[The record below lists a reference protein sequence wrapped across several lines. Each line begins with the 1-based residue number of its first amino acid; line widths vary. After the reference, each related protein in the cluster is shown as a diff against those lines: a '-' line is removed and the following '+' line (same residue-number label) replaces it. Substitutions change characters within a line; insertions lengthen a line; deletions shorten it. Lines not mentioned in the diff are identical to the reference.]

1 MSGVRFVLT
10 DVSSLAPH
18 VPELRRLEQSI
29 RYPISDGADHFFIDH
44 GPEYHPFFSGLGE
57 ARFLL
62 ALRGE
67 RVIGSIAGVTRSVS
81 VGGRELRALYLCDLK
96 VAPEERGRGLSRQLI
111 QVGLGHVLRDRDLR
125 RTRFFYGAA
134 MRGGQGDVMRSAQGA
149 HPFKLSRLSA
159 RLKLYFASPEALAR
173 LDLAGAPPPPRAPG
187 AVLGPALRL
196 EEPGFLSTAGRK
208 DLRLVSSGQ
217 PWPLIHLPLGPE
229 AWRPSWGAWLRRC
242 GEAIVSRGLPGS
254 ACFALDER
262 LEDHVSWLSSQG
274 INPGAVCTVY
284 SLRLSLNRTDVA
296 WVHMPTS
303 EI

>member
-1 MSGVRFVLT
+1 MSDVRFVLT
-10 DVSSLAPH
+10 DPGSLAPY

-57 ARFLL
+57 AHFLL

-67 RVIGSIAGVTRSVS
+67 RVIGSIAGVARSVT
-81 VGGRELRALYLCDLK
+81 VGQREFRALYLCDLK
-96 VAPEERGRGLSRQLI
+96 VAAEERGRGLSRRLI
-111 QVGLGHVLRDRDLR
+111 QVGLGHVLRHRDLR

-134 MRGGQGDVMRSAQGA
+134 MRGDQGDVMRTAQGV
-149 HPFKLSRLSA
+149 HPFRLGSLSA

-173 LDLAGAPPPPRAPG
+173 LDLSGAPPPPSSPA
-187 AVLGPALRL
+187 AVLGPATRG
-196 EEPGFLSTAGRK
+196 EEPGLLSTAGRK

-217 PWPLIHLPLGPE
+217 PWPLIHLPLGPD
-229 AWRPSWGAWLRRC
+229 AWRPSWGAYLQRC

-254 ACFALDER
+254 ACFAIDER
-262 LEDHVSWLSSQG
+262 LEDHHSWLSSRG
-274 INPGAVCTVY
+274 ITPGAVCTVY
-284 SLRLSLNRTDVA
+284 SLRLALGRNDVR